1 MLQIEHIVVLVNK
14 TNIDGNYQLVKR
26 RKNMNPFEAKSKDV
40 EDCFMDWKQMYP
52 KSYDKNNVSPYTKTR
67 IILMNGTEF
76 ESNWFLHQFARNC
89 NDNDLR
95 RVIALV
101 RNQEQQQQKRI
112 AALKPIDENILEIT
126 IAYEQLAVDLTAIL
140 AQNVEDQNAKNALD
154 FALLEDFDHLY
165 RFSNLLK
172 MDFDIDADVMV
183 GKFTEIMPGRP
194 TINEHRHP
202 IDNVRF
208 AMNAKKADPYT
219 KLVGGIITAA
229 EQQTMNYYMNVAQF
243 YKNDLGRKL
252 FSEIGMVE
260 EEHVTQYES
269 LKDPTCTWLEQWVMH
284 EYTEC
289 YLYYSMMKDET
300 DEPIKEIWKEHF
312 EMEVAHLKLAS
323 QMLKK
328 YEKKDAESVVGS
340 GEFPKLL
347 KFGENKEYIRQVLQ
361 TVEYTSVCEE
371 YVPVCELP
379 ENNRFEKHLKTV
391 NVSPSNV
398 ASHLVIKEFVDR
410 FGQDYRFEECEH
422 PIEELQDRQKDNTK
436 IGTC

>member
-1 MLQIEHIVVLVNK
+1 
-14 TNIDGNYQLVKR
+14 
-26 RKNMNPFEAKSKDV
+26 MNPFEHQSKEV
-40 EDCFMDWKQMYP
+40 EHYFMDWQKMYP
-52 KSYDKNNVSPYTKTR
+52 KPYNKNKVSPYTKTR
-67 IILMNGTEF
+67 IILMNGTEY

-89 NDNDLR
+89 NDNNIR
-95 RVIALV
+95 RAIALV

-112 AALKPIDENILEIT
+112 SCLKPIDENILETT

-140 AQNVEDQNAKNALD
+140 AQNVMDENAKNALD

-172 MDFDIDADVMV
+172 MDYNIDADVMV

-208 AMNAKKADPYT
+208 CMNAKCADVYT
-219 KLVGGIITAA
+219 KLVGNIITAA

-243 YKNDLGRKL
+243 YNNDLGRRL

-289 YLYYSMMKDET
+289 YLYYSMYKDES
-300 DEPIKEIWKEHF
+300 DEYIKDIWLDHF

-323 QMLKK
+323 ELLKK
-328 YEKKDAESVVGS
+328 HEKKDAVKVVGAD
-340 GEFPKLL
+340 EFPKLL

-361 TVEYTSVCEE
+361 TVGYTSVKED
-371 YVPVCELP
+371 YVPANTLAEDA
-379 ENNRFEKHLKTV
+379 RYFKHLKTV
-391 NVSPSNV
+391 NVAPKNV
-398 ASHLVIKEFVDR
+398 ASHLVIEKFIDQ
-410 FGQDYRFEECEH
+410 FGKDYRFEVAPH
-422 PIEELQDRQKDNTK
+422 PIPELQSRQKDNVTA
-436 IGTC
+436 GTV